1 MCGVLHTKET
11 LHSYLIILTFR
22 SVLKNKW
29 ISHIYMALLNI
40 NLGKHKS
47 DKHVF
52 FLLECIC
59 KGVISNDLPGTYK

>member
-1 MCGVLHTKET
+1 
-11 LHSYLIILTFR
+11 
-22 SVLKNKW
+22 
-29 ISHIYMALLNI
+29 MALLNI